1 MKNLNIRNQ
10 DPTPPLECG
19 DSVPGVDRGGLRVV
33 IVIVIVIVVVIM
45 VIVIIIVAIK
55 VILKRGMSGTSMC
68 DGVKGTFLFMGRGG
82 AITDM
87 EDH

>member
-1 MKNLNIRNQ
+1 MVI
-10 DPTPPLECG
+10 
-19 DSVPGVDRGGLRVV
+19 VIVV
-33 IVIVIVIVVVIM
+33 IVIVIVIVVIVIVVIVIVVIIM